1 MKDQMALAGDALRP
15 DFSMGWNLLLALVPL
30 FLAWLLSRRRGRP
43 GVLWWFGLALF
54 VLFLPNAP
62 YALTDLLHFVRKAR
76 QQPHLPEWVLV
87 VFTVPE
93 YVLYVG
99 ACLLSYVLSLL
110 LLGDYLRRQGK
121 ARWVRPLEALM
132 HALCGAGVYLG
143 RVVRL
148 NSWDALADPE
158 AVVGAASGAV
168 GRWRPVVFIVGTTLI
183 LVAAYYPLKYI
194 VEAVLARGGARRPER
209 KCYATGR

>member
-1 MKDQMALAGDALRP
+1 MKDLTALAGDALRP
-15 DFSMGWNLLLALVPL
+15 DFSMGWNFLLALAPLLLAWV
-30 FLAWLLSRRRGRP
+30 LSRRPGRP
-43 GVLWWFGLALF
+43 GVLWWLGLVLF

-76 QQPHLPEWVLV
+76 QQPLLPEWALV

-121 ARWVRPLEALM
+121 ARWVRPLEALT
-132 HALCGAGVYLG
+132 HALCAAGVYLG

-168 GRWRPVVFIVGTTLI
+168 GRGRPAAFILGTMLV
-183 LVAAYYPLKYI
+183 LVAAYYPLKFV
-194 VEAVLARGGARRPER
+194 VEAVLARWRGASS
-209 KCYATGR
+209 